1 MTPCLNLVEIAG
13 NLLALATAVTNF
25 VTTVRNQRP
34 ITRERHMDE
43 PND

>member
-13 NLLALATAVTNF
+13 NLLALTTAVTNL
-25 VTTVRNQRP
+25 VTTVCNRRP